1 MFRLY
6 GQSELTLKINLF
18 DVVYMKNLNI
28 VVFDFKIEFYK
39 IIYHLS
45 LILLIRD
52 LLQQ

>member
-28 VVFDFKIEFYK
+28 VVFDFKLKFLNSDFRQ
-39 IIYHLS
+39 IIWKVGGIYES
-45 LILLIRD
+45 
-52 LLQQ
+52 